1 MDGILTADA
10 SLLHNCQYCPSLC
23 ALLTESDILLLRTF
37 GTDIVLRLWRSS
49 RCVAEGLFPCRT
61 VQGSRGSPQVFLFP
75 QRGLTA
81 PECGSDTLGI
91 GVVSCAAVVFTAR
104 ARSGFSAY

>member
-10 SLLHNCQYCPSLC
+10 RLLRNYQDCPSLR

-49 RCVAEGLFPCRT
+49 RCVAEGLLPCRT
-61 VQGSRGSPQVFLFP
+61 VQGSRGSPQVVYSP
-75 QRGLTA
+75 R
-81 PECGSDTLGI
+81 E
-91 GVVSCAAVVFTAR
+91 V
-104 ARSGFSAY
+104 